1 MWDALQPL
9 FSPTQYIPHGH
20 CYLWQTP
27 LVWLHLLSDLV
38 TGLAYFSIPVLL
50 IYFVYKR
57 RDVPFPNV
65 FILFGAFIVLC
76 GTGHLLDIWTLWHP
90 AYWLTGVEKAATG
103 LISCYT
109 AVQLVELLPQFLAL
123 RTPEELEAIN
133 RELQAQIAVSI
144 AAQQKLQQSE
154 LALRQ
159 LNEQLEVKVV
169 ERTAELAIAN
179 HRLQDNF
186 RLLESVI
193 ESIPDPVFLKDCDGR
208 YLLLNTASC
217 NVIGQPKAA
226 ILGRIDQDLF
236 PPNIAELLVQ
246 HDHAV
251 LSSGTT
257 QILEEKVPHQGTMRT
272 FLASKRAWRDEKGTI
287 KGLLGIAR
295 DITDRKQA
303 EQALQERERFLRTIG
318 DNIPNGFI
326 FQILREL
333 NGDYRFTYVSA
344 GVERIYGVKPE
355 TVLADP
361 NLLFSKLIDADLA
374 YFMQQQEESAQNL
387 SEFDVQVRE
396 QSPNGIRWIRI
407 CSTPHRLDDGRVAWD
422 GYRFDINDLKQTE
435 ETLRRSE
442 ERWQLAITGSDAGI
456 WDHDLISNQHF
467 LSPRCLEI
475 TGYRLDEVPTFEKW
489 LALVHPDDTLRL
501 QTTFQHHLEQR
512 EENTKYACE
521 YRIRA
526 KDGEYR
532 WVLARGQA
540 HWDDTGTP
548 VRAVGSITDITE
560 RKRAEAALRHSE
572 ARLRLVLENMPVM
585 LDAFDENGNIIVW
598 NQECERVTGYTAEEV
613 IHNPNV
619 LELLYPDPAYR
630 QQMILNW
637 QKRGNDYRNWEWDVV
652 SKSGEV
658 KTIAWSN
665 ISEHFAIPG
674 WASWG
679 IGVDLTSRKQ
689 AELEIVLLNQTLE
702 QRVNQR
708 TAELWAANQELEA
721 FSYSVSHDLRAPLR
735 GIDGFS
741 QILQD
746 CYGEQ
751 LDDKGKH
758 YLARIRA
765 GTQRMGELID
775 DLLMLSR
782 VTRAE
787 MRRESVNLSAIAEEI
802 CHDLQVTQPDRAIKW
817 MIDADVSGI
826 GDPRLLRIV
835 LENLFSNAWKFTS
848 TQAQTQI
855 EFGTVLS
862 EPNATLTYFIKDNG
876 VGFNMAY
883 VNKLFKAFQRLHS
896 EREFPGTGI
905 GLAIVQRIVYRHG
918 GTVWAEGTLKQGAT
932 FYFTLG

>member
-1 MWDALQPL
+1 M
-9 FSPTQYIPHGH
+9 
-20 CYLWQTP
+20 
-27 LVWLHLLSDLV
+27 
-38 TGLAYFSIPVLL
+38 
-50 IYFVYKR
+50 
-57 RDVPFPNV
+57 
-65 FILFGAFIVLC
+65 
-76 GTGHLLDIWTLWHP
+76 
-90 AYWLTGVEKAATG
+90 
-103 LISCYT
+103 
-109 AVQLVELLPQFLAL
+109 
-123 RTPEELEAIN
+123 
-133 RELQAQIAVSI
+133 
-144 AAQQKLQQSE
+144 
-154 LALRQ
+154 
-159 LNEQLEVKVV
+159 
-169 ERTAELAIAN
+169 
-179 HRLQDNF
+179 
-186 RLLESVI
+186 
-193 ESIPDPVFLKDCDGR
+193 
-208 YLLLNTASC
+208 
-217 NVIGQPKAA
+217 
-226 ILGRIDQDLF
+226 
-236 PPNIAELLVQ
+236 
-246 HDHAV
+246 
-251 LSSGTT
+251 
-257 QILEEKVPHQGTMRT
+257 
-272 FLASKRAWRDEKGTI
+272 
-287 KGLLGIAR
+287 
-295 DITDRKQA
+295 
-303 EQALQERERFLRTIG
+303 
-318 DNIPNGFI
+318 
-326 FQILREL
+326 
-333 NGDYRFTYVSA
+333 
-344 GVERIYGVKPE
+344 
-355 TVLADP
+355 
-361 NLLFSKLIDADLA
+361 
-374 YFMQQQEESAQNL
+374 
-387 SEFDVQVRE
+387 
-396 QSPNGIRWIRI
+396 

-548 VRAVGSITDITE
+548 VRAVGSITDITERKRAEAALRLSEERYRSLVEATANSVWVIDAEGYTTEVASSWIDVTGQSPRVGTAWDWLEPIHPDDREWVKQTFSHCLKTGDLYEVEHRVLARNGEYRQYLVKGAPVYNADGSIREWVGTLNDITE

-848 TQAQTQI
+848 TQTQTQI
-855 EFGTVLS
+855 EFGTISS